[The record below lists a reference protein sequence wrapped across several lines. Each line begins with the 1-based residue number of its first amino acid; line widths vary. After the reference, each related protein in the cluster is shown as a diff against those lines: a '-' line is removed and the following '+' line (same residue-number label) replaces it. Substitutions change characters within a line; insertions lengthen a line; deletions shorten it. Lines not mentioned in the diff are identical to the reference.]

1 MNPKISII
9 IPAFNAEKCIE
20 RCVESLLKQT
30 FKDIEVIIIDDGSTD
45 GTAAIC
51 DRFQRFDS
59 RVRVSHKA
67 NGGVSAARNHGI
79 EKASSNHIMF
89 VDADDYADALYCEE
103 MYAKYTENSAD
114 LVICG
119 YRNIYADN
127 GKSVNVLPENIEPL
141 SENTIQQMFRTSFIN
156 MPWAKLYKKEFI
168 QQLFNTQRTMGEDF
182 EFNIKYLEG
191 IRKIDVVNRVLYNYD
206 TSSNSGLT
214 SNKSLIL
221 SAIAKDY
228 ILVDDFLKKKSVT
241 YTSVDFLYN
250 RLKSY
255 LKISSKGQ
263 YRDFAK
269 YAKEINNNTELYNLV
284 KNHNGRTNVDRIVR
298 YLVLEKHYRTLYLL
312 LKRK

>member
-1 MNPKISII
+1 
-9 IPAFNAEKCIE
+9 
-20 RCVESLLKQT
+20 
-30 FKDIEVIIIDDGSTD
+30 
-45 GTAAIC
+45 
-51 DRFQRFDS
+51 
-59 RVRVSHKA
+59 
-67 NGGVSAARNHGI
+67 
-79 EKASSNHIMF
+79 
-89 VDADDYADALYCEE
+89 
-103 MYAKYTENSAD
+103 
-114 LVICG
+114 
-119 YRNIYADN
+119 
-127 GKSVNVLPENIEPL
+127 
-141 SENTIQQMFRTSFIN
+141 

-298 YLVLEKHYRTLYLL
+298 YLVLEKHYRTLYL
-312 LKRK
+312 